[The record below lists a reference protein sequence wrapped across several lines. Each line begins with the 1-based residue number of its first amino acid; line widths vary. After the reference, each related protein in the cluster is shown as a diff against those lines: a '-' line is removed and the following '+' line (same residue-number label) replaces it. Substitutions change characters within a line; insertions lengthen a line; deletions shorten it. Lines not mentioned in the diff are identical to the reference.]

1 MLMEILGPR
10 WRKILR
16 DMWRY
21 KTRTAVVVMSIAVG
35 VFAIGTIVTTRM
47 ILARDLTKA
56 YLAINPPSAILVADP
71 FDDSL
76 LDVLR
81 GIDGVGEVEGRL
93 GISARLQIG
102 PDEWRT
108 IRLTGIGD
116 FNDIRVN
123 QIKPWRGAWP
133 PPDKEILVERNS
145 LPLANA
151 QVGDRVV
158 IEMPDGTQRMV
169 RIAGLAHDMFRTPAQ
184 FVGNVYGYAT
194 LDTMEW
200 LGTARDYTELQ
211 LLVDGDTN
219 DLAHIKDVTSRVTD
233 KIEKSGRSVRF
244 TFVPTPG
251 EHPADEQIQPL
262 LVILGALGVLA
273 LALSGFLVVNTITAL
288 LSQQVRQIGVMKA
301 VGARTTQV
309 VGMYLGTVTIYGVLA
324 LVVAVPLGAIGAYAF
339 AQFIA
344 SLINFDVQSFTLP
357 PGVLALEV
365 AVGLLVPLLAA
376 LWPVISGARV
386 TVREAM
392 SSYGLGRGRFGRS
405 RVDHAVEQV
414 HFISRPLLI
423 SLRNTV
429 RRKARLLFTL
439 STLVLA
445 GAIFVAVFSV
455 RDSLLLTLDEAM
467 AYWNYDVDVNVA
479 RPYQVSQL
487 EREAL
492 RVPGV
497 EATEAWGFA
506 STRRQRPDDTESDTF
521 QLIAPPADT
530 KFLRPTLVS
539 GRWLLPEDQNAIVLN
554 TELTKEEPDI
564 QVGDDITLSIDGR
577 DTTWRV
583 VGIVQGVL
591 AGPTGYANYPY
602 FAEAVRKVGRASSL
616 QIQTTRHTPAF
627 QTQVA
632 QAVEARFEQLGINVS
647 STDTTQTRRGRVGT
661 QFNILVV
668 FLMIM
673 ALLIAVVG
681 ALGLTGTMTINVF
694 ERAREIGVM
703 RAIGASDWAVLQIF
717 MVEGILIGVV
727 SWFAG
732 SILALPISKLL
743 SDAVGMAFMQAPL
756 HYTFSLEGAAIWV
769 VLVVILAAVAT
780 FWPAWSATRLS
791 VRDVL
796 AYE

>member
-1 MLMEILGPR
+1 MSLISPR

-16 DMWRY
+16 DMWSY

-56 YLAINPPSAILVADP
+56 YLAINPPSAILVAEP
-71 FDDSL
+71 FDEEL
-76 LDVLR
+76 LDVVR
-81 GIDGVGEVEGRL
+81 GVDGVGDAEGRL
-93 GISARLQIG
+93 GVTARLQIG

-108 IRLTGIGD
+108 IRLTAMGD
-116 FNDIRVN
+116 FDDIRVN

-133 PPDKEILVERNS
+133 PADKEMLIERNS

-158 IEMPDGTQRMV
+158 VEMPDGTQRAV

-200 LGTARDYTELQ
+200 LGIARDYTELH
-211 LLVDGDTN
+211 LLVSGDIN
-219 DLAHIKDVTSRVTD
+219 DLAHVKEVTNRVTD
-233 KIEKSGRSVRF
+233 KIEKSGRAVRF
-244 TFVPTPG
+244 TFMPTPG
-251 EHPADEQIQPL
+251 EHPADEQVQPL

-288 LSQQVRQIGVMKA
+288 LAQQVRQIGVMKA
-301 VGARTTQV
+301 VGARTWQV
-309 VGMYLGTVTIYGVLA
+309 VGMYLGTVAIYGLLA
-324 LVVAVPLGAIGAYAF
+324 LLIAVPLGAIGAYAF

-357 PGVLALEV
+357 VSVLALEI
-365 AVGLLVPLLAA
+365 AVGMIVPLLAA
-376 LWPVISGARV
+376 LWPVFSGARV

-405 RVDHAVEQV
+405 FIDHAVEQV
-414 HFISRPLLI
+414 HFVSRPLLI

-455 RDSLLLTLDEAM
+455 RDSLLRTLDESM
-467 AYWNYDVDVNVA
+467 AYWNYDVDVNLA
-479 RPYQVSQL
+479 RPYQVDQL
-487 EREAL
+487 EQEAL

-497 EATEAWGFA
+497 VAAEAWGFA
-506 STRRQRPDDTESDTF
+506 SARRQRPDDTESDTI
-521 QLIAPPADT
+521 QLVAPPANT
-530 KFLRPTLVS
+530 KFLLPQLVS
-539 GRWLLPEDQNAIVLN
+539 GRWLLPGDQNAVVLN
-554 TELTKEEPDI
+554 TEVTKEESDI
-564 QVGDDITLSIDGR
+564 QVGDDITLSLEGR

-591 AGPTGYANYPY
+591 AGPIAYANYPH
-602 FAEAVRKVGRASSL
+602 FAETVRDVGRASSL
-616 QIQTTRHTPAF
+616 QAQTTEHTAAF
-627 QTQVA
+627 QAQVA
-632 QAVEARFEQLGINVS
+632 QALEAHFEQLGINVS
-647 STDTTQTRRGRVGT
+647 STDTAETRRSRVGT
-661 QFNILVV
+661 QFNILVI

-703 RAIGASDWAVLQIF
+703 RAIGASDQAVLQIF
-717 MVEGILIGVV
+717 MVEGILIGIL

-743 SDAVGMAFMQAPL
+743 ADAVGLAFMQAPL
-756 HYTFSLEGAAIWV
+756 RYAFSVQGAAIWLG
-769 VLVVILAAVAT
+769 LVVILAAAAT
-780 FWPAWSATRLS
+780 FWPSWSATRLS

>member
-1 MLMEILGPR
+1 MIALSPR

-16 DMWRY
+16 DMWNY
-21 KTRTAVVVMSIAVG
+21 KTRTAVVVLSIAVG
-35 VFAIGTIVTTRM
+35 VFAVGTIVTTRM
-47 ILARDLTKA
+47 ILARDLTTA
-56 YLAINPPSAILVADP
+56 YLKINPPSAILVADP
-71 FDDSL
+71 FDDAL
-76 LDVLR
+76 LEVLR
-81 GIDGVGEVEGRL
+81 GVDGVGDVEGRL

-108 IRLTGIGD
+108 IRMTGIGD
-116 FNDIRVN
+116 FDDIRVN
-123 QIKPWRGAWP
+123 QIKPWRAAWP

-151 QVGDRVV
+151 QVGDRVL
-158 IEMPDGTQRMV
+158 IEMPDGTQRDA

-200 LGTARDYTELQ
+200 LGVARDYTELH
-211 LLVDGDTN
+211 LLVSGNTN
-219 DLAHIKDVTSRVTD
+219 DLAHIKDVTNRVTD
-233 KIEKSGRSVRF
+233 KIEKSGREVRF
-244 TFVPTPG
+244 TFIPTPG
-251 EHPADEQIQPL
+251 EHPADEQVQPL

-288 LSQQVRQIGVMKA
+288 LAQQVRQIGVMKA
-301 VGARTTQV
+301 VGARTSQV
-309 VGMYLGTVTIYGVLA
+309 VGMYLGTVAIYGVLA
-324 LVVAVPLGAIGAYAF
+324 LLVAVPLGAVGAYAF

-344 SLINFDVQSFTLP
+344 GLINFDVQSFTLP
-357 PGVLALEV
+357 AGVLALEI
-365 AVGLLVPLLAA
+365 AVGMLVPLLAA

-405 RVDHAVEQV
+405 FVDHAVEQV
-414 HFISRPLLI
+414 HFVSRPLLI

-455 RDSLLLTLDEAM
+455 RDSLLLTLDESM
-467 AYWNYDVDVNVA
+467 AYWNYDVDINVT
-479 RPYQVSQL
+479 RPYQVEQL

-497 EATEAWGFA
+497 VATEAWGFA
-506 STRRQRPDDTESDTF
+506 SARRQRPDDTESDTI

-530 KFLRPTLVS
+530 HFLRPTLVS

-554 TELTKEEPDI
+554 TEVSKEEPDI
-564 QVGDDITLSIDGR
+564 RVGDDVTLSLEGR

-591 AGPTGYANYPY
+591 AGPIAYANYPY
-602 FAEAVRKVGRASSL
+602 FAEAVREVGRASSL
-616 QIQTTRHTPAF
+616 QVQTTQHTPAF

-632 QAVEARFEQLGINVS
+632 QAVEAHLEQLGINVS
-647 STDTTQTRRGRVGT
+647 STDTSQTRRGRIST

-681 ALGLTGTMTINVF
+681 ALGLTGTMSINVF

-703 RAIGASDWAVLQIF
+703 RAIGASDGAVLQIF
-717 MVEGILIGVV
+717 MIEGILIGLI

-756 HYTFSLEGAAIWV
+756 HYTFSVQGAAIWV
-769 VLVVILAAVAT
+769 ILVVVLAAAAT

>member
-1 MLMEILGPR
+1 MIVLSPR

-16 DMWRY
+16 DMWSY
-21 KTRTAVVVMSIAVG
+21 KTRTAVVVLSIAVG
-35 VFAIGTIVTTRM
+35 VFAVGTIVTTRM
-47 ILARDLTKA
+47 ILARDLTAA
-56 YLAINPPSAILVADP
+56 YLKINPPSAILVADP
-71 FDDSL
+71 FDDAL

-81 GIDGVGEVEGRL
+81 GVDGVGDVEGRL

-108 IRLTGIGD
+108 IRMTGIGD
-116 FNDIRVN
+116 FDDIRVN

-151 QVGDRVV
+151 QVGDRVL
-158 IEMPDGTQRMV
+158 IEMPDGTRRDA

-200 LGTARDYTELQ
+200 LGVARDYTELH
-211 LLVDGDTN
+211 LLVSGDIN
-219 DLAHIKDVTSRVTD
+219 DLAHIKDVTNRVTD
-233 KIEKSGRSVRF
+233 KIEKSGRDVRF
-244 TFVPTPG
+244 TFIPTPG
-251 EHPADEQIQPL
+251 EHPADEQVQPL

-288 LSQQVRQIGVMKA
+288 LAQQVRQIGVMKA
-301 VGARTTQV
+301 VGARTSQV
-309 VGMYLGTVTIYGVLA
+309 VGMYLGTVAIYGVLA
-324 LVVAVPLGAIGAYAF
+324 LLVAVPLGAAGAYAF

-344 SLINFDVQSFTLP
+344 GLINFDVQSFTLP
-357 PGVLALEV
+357 AGVLALEI
-365 AVGLLVPLLAA
+365 AVGMLVPLLAA

-405 RVDHAVEQV
+405 FVDHAVERV
-414 HFISRPLLI
+414 HFVSRPVLI

-455 RDSLLLTLDEAM
+455 RDSLLLTLDESM
-467 AYWNYDVDVNVA
+467 AYWNYDVDINVA
-479 RPYQVSQL
+479 RPYQVEQL

-497 EATEAWGFA
+497 KATEAWGFA
-506 STRRQRPDDTESDTF
+506 SARRLRPDDTESDTI

-530 KFLRPTLVS
+530 DFLRPTLVS

-554 TELTKEEPDI
+554 TEVTKEEPDI
-564 QVGDDITLSIDGR
+564 RVGDDVTLSLEGR

-591 AGPTGYANYPY
+591 AGPIAYTNYPY
-602 FAEAVRKVGRASSL
+602 FAETVREVGRASSL
-616 QIQTTRHTPAF
+616 QVQATQHTPAF
-627 QTQVA
+627 QMQVA
-632 QAVEARFEQLGINVS
+632 QAVEAHLEQLGINVS
-647 STDTTQTRRGRVGT
+647 STDTSHTRRGRIGT

-703 RAIGASDWAVLQIF
+703 RAIGASDAAVLQIF
-717 MVEGILIGVV
+717 MIEGILIGLI

-756 HYTFSLEGAAIWV
+756 RYTFSVQGAAIWV
-769 VLVVILAAVAT
+769 ILVVVLAATAT